1 MISIVGIGNAASNIA
16 EMFSNTNNYDV
27 YCLNNSVKRK
37 TKRKFKLKQFEKPE
51 DYELN
56 TPDLEKF
63 FSEISNDVQVIV
75 VGSSYS
81 SNYTLGIL
89 EQIKDKNIDVFYIK
103 PDSELLTG
111 LPKLVENAVFG
122 VLQEYARSGLFKS
135 LTIISNLEIE
145 KSLDNI
151 PIKKYYE
158 AINGTIFSMIHYIN
172 YFTHAEPEIGM
183 VSKPLDINR
192 IRAYGAINPKNLEE
206 KWFFGLDTPRDVC
219 YYICI
224 NQETLETDGTLHRRL
239 VDILKNKPRTTFQR
253 VSYAI
258 YETPHNNDFGFCVAH
273 TNVIQKQKTLDM
285 LEQE

>member
-1 MISIVGIGNAASNIA
+1 MISIIGIGNAATKIA
-16 EMFSNTNNYDV
+16 GLFSETNNYEV
-27 YCLNNSVKRK
+27 YSLNSSIKRSS
-37 TKRKFKLKQFEKPE
+37 KRNFRLKHFEEPE
-51 DYELN
+51 EYEQN
-56 TPDLEKF
+56 VPDLSSF
-63 FSEISNDVQVIV
+63 FADISDDVQVIV

-89 EQIKDKNIDVFYIK
+89 SQIRDKNIEVFYIK

-111 LPKLVENAVFG
+111 TPKLVENAVFG

-158 AINGTIFSMIHYIN
+158 SINNTIFSMIHYVN

-192 IRAYGAINPKNLEE
+192 IRTYGAINPKNLEE
-206 KWFFGLDTPRDVC
+206 KWFFDLDSPRDVC

-239 VDILKNKPRTTFQR
+239 VDILKSKPRNTFRR
-253 VSYAI
+253 VSYAV
-258 YETPHNNDFGFCVAH
+258 YETPHQADFGFCVAH
-273 TNVIQKQKTLDM
+273 TNVVQKNT
-285 LEQE
+285 

>member
-1 MISIVGIGNAASNIA
+1 MISVIGIGNAASKIA
-16 EMFSNTNNYDV
+16 ELFSGTSNYEV
-27 YCLNNSVKRK
+27 YSMNSSVKRSS
-37 TKRKFKLKQFEKPE
+37 KRKFKLKRFDNPE
-51 DYELN
+51 DYETNVPELS
-56 TPDLEKF
+56 KF
-63 FSEISNDVQVIV
+63 FAEVSDDVQVIIT
-75 VGSSYS
+75 GSSYS

-89 EQIKDKNIDVFYIK
+89 SQIRDKNIEVFYIK

-111 LPKLVENAVFG
+111 TPKLVENAVFG

-158 AINGTIFSMIHYIN
+158 SINNTIFSMIHYVN

-183 VSKPLDINR
+183 VSKPLEINR
-192 IRAYGAINPKNLEE
+192 IRTYGALNPKNLEE
-206 KWFFGLDTPRDVC
+206 KWFFNLDSPRDVC

-239 VDILKNKPRTTFQR
+239 VEILKSKPRNTFRR
-253 VSYAI
+253 VSYAV
-258 YETPHNNDFGFCVAH
+258 YETPHQTDFGFCVAH
-273 TNVIQKQKTLDM
+273 TNVVQKNT
-285 LEQE
+285 